1 MHLGYVLVTISVT
14 AQLSVPLV
22 LCMLGTRRTLE
33 TIFPKG
39 VSLQLAQLAQVPF
52 PLCIDRLK
60 VLSLGVFSPDVEVYG
75 LGARI
80 YAPSPLPQLC
90 F

>member
-1 MHLGYVLVTISVT
+1 MHLGCVLVSISVA
-14 AQLSVPLV
+14 AQLPVFLV
-22 LCMLGTRRTLE
+22 LCMSGTRTLE

-39 VSLQLAQLAQVPF
+39 VSMQLAQLAQVPF

-60 VLSLGVFSPDVEVYG
+60 VLSLVVFSPDVEVYG